1 MRRRTTRK
9 QRGRGCGCGGME
21 MLGFPK
27 SGGFMSLFGG
37 QETMKEQA
45 PQEMIRSSPRQMM
58 REQAPQEMMKE
69 QAPQEMMKSEGS
81 RRKRSSSEEASPQ
94 EIIGNSQMPAVSYPK
109 QDMPQGTS
117 SYGTEPTKT
126 RRSGSSS
133 ALVREIRQMK
143 SDIDTLKSQVAGLQS
158 SPGSQSGSPGLFGGG
173 RRRKTHKKRKSR
185 R

>member
-9 QRGRGCGCGGME
+9 QKGRGCGCGGME

-37 QETMKEQA
+37 QEMMKEQA
-45 PQEMIRSSPRQMM
+45 PQEMMRPEPR
-58 REQAPQEMMKE
+58 EMMKE

-81 RRKRSSSEEASPQ
+81 QRKRSSSEEASPQ
-94 EIIGNSQMPAVSYPK
+94 EIIGNSQMPGVSYSKQPK
-109 QDMPQGTS
+109 QDMPQGQG

-133 ALVREIRQMK
+133 ALGREIRQMK
-143 SDIDTLKSQVAGLQS
+143 SDIETLKYQVSGLQS
-158 SPGSQSGSPGLFGGG
+158 SPRSQTGSPGLFGGG
-173 RRRKTHKKRKSR
+173 RRRKTYKKRKSR